1 MSSTAAAA
9 QAASQPA
16 SNLSP
21 MQQELLNRADKIFD
35 WIGNSVD
42 KVGDLAIQGGKAVAE
57 QIPDIAYQYVA
68 YGRASL
74 TTYVILGLLFLALS
88 YHCVW
93 RVGIRNKLNLPN
105 YHNWSGEN
113 WAVSRIIIMMGGG
126 AGGFIIG
133 SILVF
138 NNLKE
143 LFLVW
148 FAPKVWLMLEL
159 VHLVKMVKG

>member
-1 MSSTAAAA
+1 
-9 QAASQPA
+9 
-16 SNLSP
+16 

-57 QIPDIAYQYVA
+57 QIPDIAFQYVA

-74 TTYVILGLLFLALS
+74 TFLVLFGFVLWYFGYFSIVKIGL
-88 YHCVW
+88 
-93 RVGIRNKLNLPN
+93 RNAMKLDD
-105 YHNWSGEN
+105 
-113 WAVSRIIIMMGGG
+113 VSRWHGKEWHPARVLVMIFGG
-126 AGGFIIG
+126 AIGGIAGTIF
-133 SILVF
+133 VF
-138 NNLKE
+138 ANLKE

-159 VHLVKMVKG
+159 VHLVKIVKG